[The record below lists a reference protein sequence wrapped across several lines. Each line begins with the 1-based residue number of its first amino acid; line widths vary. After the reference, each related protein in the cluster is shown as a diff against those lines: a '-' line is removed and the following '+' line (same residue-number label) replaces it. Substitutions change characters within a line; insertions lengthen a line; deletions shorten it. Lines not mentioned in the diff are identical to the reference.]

1 MYPLNFEL
9 LVSPSLPLH
18 FSLLCSIFKSN
29 LKGIQ
34 KRKEMYADLNERERT
49 ILDRLSTEGSI
60 TVAALAQELGLSE
73 VTIRGDLKALEDKGW
88 LNRTRGGA
96 APVMHRYILERQRER
111 QEQKNAIA
119 RAAADL
125 VHDGDGIM
133 IEAGTTTALAAK
145 YLMGKRDI
153 HIVTNS
159 TLVFSYARMNPNLQI
174 TMTGGEFR
182 RPTESLVGPIALNT
196 IARLNVRLAFV
207 GTDGF
212 TLERGITTHL
222 MEGAEIVKAMKAH
235 AQTTVLVA
243 DSSKYGKI
251 GFTSVLPLSD
261 IDLILTDGELE
272 DQAARELAE
281 AGVRVE
287 RVKINRDQERGP

>member
-1 MYPLNFEL
+1 MITE
-9 LVSPSLPLH
+9 
-18 FSLLCSIFKSN
+18 
-29 LKGIQ
+29 
-34 KRKEMYADLNERERT
+34 LNERQRT
-49 ILDRLSTEGSI
+49 ILEKLSQDGAVSVT
-60 TVAALAQELGLSE
+60 ALAQDLGLSE
-73 VTIRGDLKALEDKGW
+73 VTIRGDLKELEDKGW
-88 LNRTRGGA
+88 LYRTRGGA
-96 APVMHRYILERQRER
+96 AAAMHRDILERQREH
-111 QEQKNAIA
+111 QEQKNIIA
-119 RAAADL
+119 RAAAAL
-125 VHDGDGIM
+125 VQDGDVIM
-133 IEAGTTTALAAK
+133 IEAGTTTALVAK

-182 RPTESLVGPIALNT
+182 RPTESLVGPIALAT

-235 AQTTVLVA
+235 AETTVLTA

-251 GFTSVLPLSD
+251 GFSTVLPLSD
-261 IDLILTDGELE
+261 MDLILTDAGLG
-272 DQAARELAE
+272 DDSARILTE
-281 AGVRVE
+281 AGM
-287 RVKINRDQERGP
+287 RVKRKPLE